1 LSLPPA
7 LAASLA
13 PAAVARIQ
21 PAPRLPLMLRLAAW
35 LSRRRYGRV
44 LAIIPYVYAWLPGLV
59 LPQAGLLRLA
69 ARGLPL
75 APRLRRLVEVHVSNV
90 NGCSF
95 CGDLHAALAVEEGD
109 DPELLAALPGFRE
122 NDRFSEPEKAA
133 LSWVEEIARSRGASA
148 VSLPSLR
155 AHFADRE
162 VLALSWLASFVTY
175 LNLLAKS
182 LGLASQ
188 GICEV
193 VVARRARGPA
203 RPPQGSK

>member
-1 LSLPPA
+1 MEVHPLSLSPP
-7 LAASLA
+7 LASFPS
-13 PAAVARIQ
+13 PAATARIQ
-21 PAPRLPLMLRLAAW
+21 TPPRLPLMLRFAAW

-44 LAIIPYVYAWLPGLV
+44 LAIIPYVYAWLPGLM

-95 CGDLHAALAVEEGD
+95 CGDLHAALAVEEGEG
-109 DPELLAALPGFRE
+109 PELLTALPGFRE
-122 NDRFSEPEKAA
+122 SDLFTEPEKAA
-133 LSWVEEIARSRGASA
+133 LAWVEEIARSRGAHA
-148 VSLPSLR
+148 ETLPSLR
-155 AHFADRE
+155 AHFGDRE
-162 VLALSWLASFVTY
+162 ILALSWLASFVTY
-175 LNLLAKS
+175 LNTLARS

-193 VVARRARGPA
+193 VVGRRSRT
-203 RPPQGSK
+203 R